1 MTFGERLRMLRE
13 ERKITQKALSSEL
26 NVSPRMISFYENDIH
41 FPRDAKTLIRLA
53 EYFHVSVDFLLGHTE
68 TDEMVENL
76 SLFAKYQALPE
87 AERKSLWDY
96 LDFLSS
102 SYLER
107 NDPLDKS
114 ASAARRRKAG
124 ETSAHNK

>member
-1 MTFGERLRMLRE
+1 
-13 ERKITQKALSSEL
+13 
-26 NVSPRMISFYENDIH
+26 
-41 FPRDAKTLIRLA
+41 
-53 EYFHVSVDFLLGHTE
+53 
-68 TDEMVENL
+68 MVENL
-76 SLFAKYQALPE
+76 SLSSKYQALPE
-87 AERKSLWDY
+87 AERKILWDY

-107 NDPLDKS
+107 NDPLNKS